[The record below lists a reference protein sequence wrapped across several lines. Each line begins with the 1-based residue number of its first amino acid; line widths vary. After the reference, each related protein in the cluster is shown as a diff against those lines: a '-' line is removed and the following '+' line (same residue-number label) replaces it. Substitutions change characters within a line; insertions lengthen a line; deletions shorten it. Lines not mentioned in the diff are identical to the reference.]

1 MTCTRCQGLM
11 ISDSFIDLEETGH
24 LWMKAW
30 RCMNCGCIVDTVVEQ
45 NRRLQAAGRIE
56 IKAGS
61 QAEALSVASDEA
73 VQQAA

>member
-30 RCMNCGCIVDTVVEQ
+30 RCMNCGCIVDAVVEQ

-73 VQQAA
+73 AQQAA

>member
-30 RCMNCGCIVDTVVEQ
+30 RCMNCGCIVDAVVEQ

-61 QAEALSVASDEA
+61 QAEVLSVASDEA

>member
-1 MTCTRCQGLM
+1 M

-30 RCMNCGCIVDTVVEQ
+30 RCMNCGCIVDAVVEQ

-61 QAEALSVASDEA
+61 QVEALSVASGESI
-73 VQQAA
+73 QQAA